1 MDIVTLLAECSH
13 IQEDWPPIDD
23 MTIYVH
29 IMTNLDATH
38 TDVEDA
44 ATYVGQSGNVRRRIW
59 YHEKEIERAR
69 EADPG
74 NAPPKQN
81 PTHYDIAPLTPS
93 GHSHWIAA
101 VSADIHRKLQHVDL
115 GPHLALFMLEQ
126 TIIVLLG
133 SYAPWL
139 AGRQAY
145 GSPTGWFVGAK
156 TMTGAA
162 ERVRTSTG
170 LPFPCV
176 WPLVRGT
183 NVSSPILR
191 PHTGARYE
199 GCASEIHSIYI
210 PGPAHRPT
218 SLLLYPPNGSRN
230 DMYSITKESKF
241 SANIGQSRLPSS
253 KKADDAQPASLACD
267 TCMLTKNTKAFSD
280 TVEIKCTAGPD
291 KNTAI
296 HVVYLSGPAHFHHW
310 PNCPKDGQELRS
322 FPHLSLLT
330 QSQDLA
336 PVQCDF

>member
-1 MDIVTLLAECSH
+1 MDIATLLAECSH

-59 YHEKEIERAR
+59 YHEKEIERAG

-81 PTHYDIAPLTPS
+81 PSHYDIAPLTPS

-162 ERVRTSTG
+162 ERVRTRTG

-199 GCASEIHSIYI
+199 GCASEIQAIYI

-218 SLLLYPPNGSRN
+218 SPGRHVYRFPRKFFKLKLHGGGEGLSTQLNTHVGGGKSRTVRIYVPG
-230 DMYSITKESKF
+230 DVAAVIVDSIDPRFKNEEGNLRP
-241 SANIGQSRLPSS
+241 NIG
-253 KKADDAQPASLACD
+253 
-267 TCMLTKNTKAFSD
+267 
-280 TVEIKCTAGPD
+280 I
-291 KNTAI
+291 
-296 HVVYLSGPAHFHHW
+296 
-310 PNCPKDGQELRS
+310 
-322 FPHLSLLT
+322 
-330 QSQDLA
+330 
-336 PVQCDF
+336 